1 MIFEQL
7 KSTYN
12 DDSEINK
19 ILDKIEILLKSKHNK
34 FFEELFNFQKLHPKL
49 DNFVINDIFKE
60 KIKELIRNTQNNKI

>member
-49 DNFVINDIFKE
+49 DNFGINDIFKE